1 MNKTFLLAALCTFAF
16 VFQADAQT
24 NIKKFGIS
32 LGQDWDMLPGLS
44 AETIAKKTN
53 GRLSQ
58 DLEPFFDLSNSSQY
72 SSACDN
78 PNLRLS
84 LVFEPTRWKNV
95 ELHTSGVFIFN
106 RMDAVYLYDNDDN
119 GYSNLNIILY
129 GNEIDAEAVLL
140 KRVPVLSLFNQKNL
154 NLYGGIGSNMGYQFG
169 NYIAIRGQ
177 NSAFT
182 PGRQGNF
189 RDGTYISDYTDV
201 TDGVSAR
208 VFAQAG
214 LGLTLFNRLE
224 LGFEARYGAGL
235 RHNFSTNTDFTN
247 LHSIAV
253 NMKYVLNNGM
263 TTVERELRRIEREE
277 ARLTWEKRR
286 KHAQGGW

>member
-1 MNKTFLLAALCTFAF
+1 MKKTFLLAALCTFAF
-16 VFQADAQT
+16 VFQADAQM

-58 DLEPFFDLSNSSQY
+58 DLESFFDLSNSSQY

-78 PNLRLS
+78 PNVRLS
-84 LVFEPTRWKNV
+84 LVFEPSRWKNV

-106 RMDAVYLYDNDDN
+106 RMDAVYLYDNDN
-119 GYSNLNIILY
+119 YGYSDLNIILY
-129 GNEIDAEAVLL
+129 GNEIGAEAVLL
-140 KRVPVLSLFNQKNL
+140 RKVPLFGFFNQKSW
-154 NLYGGIGSNMGYQFG
+154 NLYGGIGSNVGYQFG
-169 NYIAIRGQ
+169 NYVSIRGH
-177 NSAFT
+177 NSRLE

-189 RDGTYISDYTDV
+189 RDATHISDYTDV
-201 TDGVSAR
+201 TNGVSTR

-214 LGLTLFNRLE
+214 LGITYFNRIE
-224 LGFEARYGAGL
+224 LGLEARYGAGL

-253 NMKYVLNNGM
+253 NMKYILHNGM

-277 ARLTWEKRR
+277 TRLTWEKRR